1 MPYSIIYDTI
11 VRVSRVDKKEQ
22 KIRKNPNNV
31 SLEDFE
37 ALIRKNG
44 TIIYGGS
51 HPKAFIGGHI
61 YPYKR
66 ENPVKAHYIEAV
78 LGFIDEMQREE
89 D

>member
-1 MPYSIIYDTI
+1 
-11 VRVSRVDKKEQ
+11 VSRADKKQ
-22 KIRKNPNNV
+22 QRIRQNPNNV

-37 ALIRKNG
+37 ALIRKYG

-51 HPKAFIGGHI
+51 HPKAYIGGHI

-66 ENPVKAHYIEAV
+66 DNPVKAHYVEAI
-78 LGFIDEMQREE
+78 LGFIDEVQEEE

>member
-1 MPYSIIYDTI
+1 
-11 VRVSRVDKKEQ
+11 VSRADKKEQ
-22 KIRKNPNNV
+22 RIRQNPSNV

-37 ALIRKNG
+37 ALVTKYG

-51 HPKAFIGGHI
+51 HPKAYIGGHV

-66 ENPVKAHYIEAV
+66 ENPVKAHYVEAI
-78 LGFIDEMQREE
+78 LEFIDEVQGEE